1 MNWFVY
7 HCSVILSY
15 FVSGTATINPWFK
28 ITMPRFQP
36 SGGLTDHFVSQ
47 KKRRDQAL
55 PSPGAQ
61 PRKSSMTMLYSCA
74 CITTQAQVCLEIRIS
89 KIKNSAFEDQKDAVM
104 KTAAAFCVPARAD
117 LFLSFLRLLCE
128 YFSWRMLPNSTRLS
142 GYLFNAQA
150 ALV

>member
-55 PSPGAQ
+55 PFTRRSAAKIIHDDVINCSCVTAQ
-61 PRKSSMTMLYSCA
+61 ERLPE
-74 CITTQAQVCLEIRIS
+74 EIE
-89 KIKNSAFEDQKDAVM
+89 NVAFQEV
-104 KTAAAFCVPARAD
+104 
-117 LFLSFLRLLCE
+117 RLL
-128 YFSWRMLPNSTRLS
+128 FH
-142 GYLFNAQA
+142 
-150 ALV
+150 

>member
-55 PSPGAQ
+55 PFTRRSAAKIIHDDAIQLCLYNHSGTGLFGNTHFQDKEFGFRRSERCSHENRCGILCPGAGRSVSLF
-61 PRKSSMTMLYSCA
+61 P
-74 CITTQAQVCLEIRIS
+74 
-89 KIKNSAFEDQKDAVM
+89 
-104 KTAAAFCVPARAD
+104 AAA
-117 LFLSFLRLLCE
+117 LRILL
-128 YFSWRMLPNSTRLS
+128 MA
-142 GYLFNAQA
+142 NASEQHK
-150 ALV
+150 ALRIPV